1 MVDSNNGNANTN
13 KDKDISKAGTYSDD
27 LLRLVEEH
35 DKDGNL
41 SYCVEC
47 CKTGDLLYSSNSK
60 PQAFSFA
67 EGYRARDNSD
77 DTPKT
82 PKAKAD
88 DNNGN
93 DASEGD
99 GDKSKPTQ
107 TIDPAKVQRKRAVI

>member
-1 MVDSNNGNANTN
+1 MVDSNNDKSDTSKN
-13 KDKDISKAGTYSDD
+13 KDAGKAGTYSDD
-27 LLRLVEEH
+27 PLRLVEEQ

-67 EGYRARDNSD
+67 EGYRARDNGD
-77 DTPKT
+77 DIKPRK
-82 PKAKAD
+82 PKAD

-93 DASEGD
+93 DGSEGD

-107 TIDPAKVQRKRAVI
+107 TADPSKVQRKRAVI